1 MSYFN
6 DIYLRRLNR
15 YGNSYQSRI
24 QHKREREFENY
35 LQKSV
40 YKIDFKCNGFFYP
53 GILEKYNQDESQTLQ
68 YLLTR
73 RDLVLPQGSL
83 IETKDCVN
91 KKQYWLIYFLEN
103 ISTSGYNKYVLLK
116 VNYYFT
122 VKDNNNKEIKIWC
135 YLKGPM
141 QSVVSDTIKSG
152 ALGTIY
158 LEDFNK
164 YLLITQK
171 TPFIKKDLYFTLG
184 EDWEQMSFRVTGYD
198 TLSTPG
204 IEFVSLDPTYKRDLS
219 KIPEKTEEDGEYDYF
234 WLQGVDL
241 DG

>member
-1 MSYFN
+1 
-6 DIYLRRLNR
+6 
-15 YGNSYQSRI
+15 
-24 QHKREREFENY
+24 
-35 LQKSV
+35 
-40 YKIDFKCNGFFYP
+40 
-53 GILEKYNQDESQTLQ
+53 
-68 YLLTR
+68 
-73 RDLVLPQGSL
+73 
-83 IETKDCVN
+83 
-91 KKQYWLIYFLEN
+91 
-103 ISTSGYNKYVLLK
+103 
-116 VNYYFT
+116 
-122 VKDNNNKEIKIWC
+122 
-135 YLKGPM
+135 M

-219 KIPEKTEEDGEYDYF
+219 EIPEKTEEDKKYDYF